1 MSEIKFGLTLPQ
13 GWRHDLADKPPIQQF
28 EYSKN
33 MALAADKLRFDSVY
47 AYDHFIPHYNY
58 EKHKTFFECF
68 TLISAIASITK
79 NVKIGQIVTCNS
91 YRNPGL
97 LAKMVATLDAITNG
111 RAELGIG
118 AGWYEEEYLAYGYD
132 FPANKIR
139 IEQLDES
146 ISIIK
151 QMWKR
156 KYATCLGKH
165 YSVRKAVCNPKPI
178 QKPHPVIMVGGS
190 GEKYL
195 LKVVAKHADRYNLY
209 FGTPE
214 EMTRKIN
221 IIKQYCTA
229 VGRKSSQIEYS
240 VVLPCLIREDQ
251 KTVQKELQ
259 KRKKKGQTTEQF
271 RQALAGGYAIG
282 TPDEIVAG
290 IRKYIETD
298 VTHFVLH
305 FMGLDESILK
315 LFRSKVAKNLQA

>member
-13 GWRHDLADKPPIQQF
+13 GWRHDLVDKPPIQQF

-33 MALAADKLRFDSVY
+33 IALAADKLRFDSVY

-68 TLISAIASITK
+68 ILISAIASITK

-118 AGWYEEEYLAYGYD
+118 AGWYEEEYVAYGYD
-132 FPANKIR
+132 FPANWIR

-156 KYATCLGKH
+156 KYATFFGKH
-165 YSVRKAVCNPKPI
+165 YSIRKAVCNPKPI
-178 QKPHPVIMVGGS
+178 QKPHPPIMVGGS

-195 LKVVAKHADRYNLY
+195 LKVAAKQADRYNLY

-214 EMTRKIN
+214 EMKRKID
-221 IIKQYCTA
+221 IIKGYCA
-229 VGRKSSQIEYS
+229 DLGRKFNEIEYS
-240 VVLPCLIREDQ
+240 VVLPCVIRKDQ
-251 KTVQKELQ
+251 KLVQRDLQ
-259 KRKKKGQTTEQF
+259 KRKRKGKTIEQF
-271 RQALAGGYAIG
+271 KLALAGGYAIG

-290 IRKYIETD
+290 IRKYIEIG

-315 LFRSKVAKNLQA
+315 LFRSKVVDKL

>member
-13 GWRHDLADKPPIQQF
+13 GWRHDLVDKPPIQQF

-33 MALAADKLRFDSVY
+33 IALAADKLRFDSVY

-68 TLISAIASITK
+68 ILISAIASITK
-79 NVKIGQIVTCNS
+79 NIKIGQIVTCNS

-97 LAKMVATLDAITNG
+97 FAKMVATLDAITNG

-118 AGWYEEEYLAYGYD
+118 AGWYEEEYIAYGYD
-132 FPANKIR
+132 FPANRIR

-146 ISIIK
+146 MSIIK

-156 KYATCLGKH
+156 KYATFIGKH
-165 YSVRKAVCNPKPI
+165 YSIRKAVCNPKPI
-178 QKPHPVIMVGGS
+178 QKPHPPIMVGGS

-195 LKVVAKHADRYNLY
+195 LKVAAKQADRYNLY

-214 EMTRKIN
+214 EMKRKID
-221 IIKQYCTA
+221 IIKGYCA
-229 VGRKSSQIEYS
+229 DLGRKFNEIEYS
-240 VVLPCLIREDQ
+240 VVLPCVIRKDQ
-251 KTVQKELQ
+251 KLVQRDLQ
-259 KRKKKGQTTEQF
+259 KRKRKGKTIEQF
-271 RQALAGGYAIG
+271 KLALAGGYAIG

-290 IRKYIETD
+290 ITKYIEIG

-315 LFRSKVAKNLQA
+315 LFRSKVVSKL

>member
-13 GWRHDLADKPPIQQF
+13 GWRHDLVDKPPIQQF

-33 MALAADKLRFDSVY
+33 IALAADKLRFDSVY

-68 TLISAIASITK
+68 TLNSAIASITK

-118 AGWYEEEYLAYGYD
+118 AGWYEEEYVAYGYD
-132 FPANKIR
+132 FPANRIR

-156 KYATCLGKH
+156 KYATFIGKH
-165 YSVRKAVCNPKPI
+165 YSIRKAVCNPKPI
-178 QKPHPVIMVGGS
+178 QKPHPPIMVGGS

-195 LKVVAKHADRYNLY
+195 LKVAAKQADRYNLY

-214 EMTRKIN
+214 EMKRKID
-221 IIKQYCTA
+221 IIKEYCVA
-229 VGRKSSQIEYS
+229 AGRKFSEIEYS
-240 VVLPCLIREDQ
+240 VVLPCVIRKDQ
-251 KTVQKELQ
+251 KAVQKDLQ
-259 KRKKKGQTTEQF
+259 KRKKKGKTIEQF
-271 RQALAGGYAIG
+271 KLALAGGYAIG
-282 TPDEIVAG
+282 TPEEIVAG
-290 IRKYIETD
+290 LRKYIEIG
-298 VTHFVLH
+298 VTHYVLH
-305 FMGLDESILK
+305 FMALDESILK
-315 LFRSKVAKNLQA
+315 LFRSKVVNKL

>member
-13 GWRHDLADKPPIQQF
+13 GWRHDLVDKPPIRQF

-33 MALAADKLRFDSVY
+33 IALAADKLRFDSVY

-68 TLISAIASITK
+68 ILISAIASITK

-118 AGWYEEEYLAYGYD
+118 AGWYEEEYVAYGYD
-132 FPANKIR
+132 FPANRMR
-139 IEQLDES
+139 IERLDES

-156 KYATCLGKH
+156 KYATFIGKH
-165 YSVRKAVCNPKPI
+165 YSIRKAVCNPKPI
-178 QKPHPVIMVGGS
+178 QKPHPPIMVGGS

-195 LKVVAKHADRYNLY
+195 LKVAAKQADRYNLY

-214 EMTRKIN
+214 EMKRKID
-221 IIKQYCTA
+221 IIKGYCA
-229 VGRKSSQIEYS
+229 DLGRNFNEIEYS
-240 VVLPCLIREDQ
+240 VVLPCVIRKDQ
-251 KTVQKELQ
+251 KLVQRDLQ
-259 KRKKKGQTTEQF
+259 KRKRKGKTIEQF
-271 RQALAGGYAIG
+271 KLALAGGYAIG

-290 IRKYIETD
+290 IRKYIEIG

-315 LFRSKVAKNLQA
+315 LFRSKVVNKL

>member
-1 MSEIKFGLTLPQ
+1 
-13 GWRHDLADKPPIQQF
+13 
-28 EYSKN
+28 
-33 MALAADKLRFDSVY
+33 
-47 AYDHFIPHYNY
+47 
-58 EKHKTFFECF
+58 
-68 TLISAIASITK
+68 
-79 NVKIGQIVTCNS
+79 
-91 YRNPGL
+91 
-97 LAKMVATLDAITNG
+97 MVATLDAITNG

-118 AGWYEEEYLAYGYD
+118 AGWYEEEYVAYGYD

-151 QMWKR
+151 QMWRR
-156 KYATCLGKH
+156 KYATYLGKH

-178 QKPHPVIMVGGS
+178 QKPHPPIMVGGS

-221 IIKQYCTA
+221 IVKEYCTD
-229 VGRKSSQIEYS
+229 VGRKFSEIEYS
-240 VVLPCLIREDQ
+240 VVLPCLVREDQ
-251 KTVQKELQ
+251 KTVEKDLQ
-259 KRKKKGQTTEQF
+259 KRKKKGTTMKQF

-290 IRKYIETD
+290 HKKIHRNRRNSFCFAFY
-298 VTHFVLH
+298 
-305 FMGLDESILK
+305 GP
-315 LFRSKVAKNLQA
+315 

>member
-13 GWRHDLADKPPIQQF
+13 GWRHDLVDKPPIQQF
-28 EYSKN
+28 EYSKKI
-33 MALAADKLRFDSVY
+33 ALAADQLRFDSVY

-79 NVKIGQIVTCNS
+79 NIKIGQIVTCNS

-118 AGWYEEEYLAYGYD
+118 AGWYEEEYVAYGYD
-132 FPANKIR
+132 FPANRIR

-156 KYATCLGKH
+156 KYATFIGKH
-165 YSVRKAVCNPKPI
+165 YSIRKAVCNPKPI
-178 QKPHPVIMVGGS
+178 QKPHPPIMVGGS

-195 LKVVAKHADRYNLY
+195 LKVAAKQADRYNLY

-214 EMTRKIN
+214 EMKRKID
-221 IIKQYCTA
+221 IIKEYCVA
-229 VGRKSSQIEYS
+229 AGRKFNEIEYS
-240 VVLPCLIREDQ
+240 VVLPCVIRKDQ
-251 KTVQKELQ
+251 KAVQKDLQ
-259 KRKKKGQTTEQF
+259 KRKKKGKTIEQF
-271 RQALAGGYAIG
+271 KLALAGGYAIG
-282 TPDEIVAG
+282 TPEEIVAG
-290 IRKYIETD
+290 LRKYIEIG
-298 VTHFVLH
+298 VTHYVLH
-305 FMGLDESILK
+305 FMALDESILK
-315 LFRSKVAKNLQA
+315 LFRSKVVNKL

>member
-1 MSEIKFGLTLPQ
+1 MPEIKFGLTLPQ
-13 GWRHDLADKPPIQQF
+13 GWRHDLVDKPPIQQF

-33 MALAADKLRFDSVY
+33 IALAADKLRFDSVY

-118 AGWYEEEYLAYGYD
+118 AGWYEEEYVAYGYD

-151 QMWKR
+151 QMWR
-156 KYATCLGKH
+156 MKYATYLGKH

-178 QKPHPVIMVGGS
+178 QKPHPPIMVGGS

-221 IIKQYCTA
+221 IIKEYCTD
-229 VGRKSSQIEYS
+229 VGRKYSEIEYS
-240 VVLPCLIREDQ
+240 VVLPCLIRD
-251 KTVQKELQ
+251 
-259 KRKKKGQTTEQF
+259 
-271 RQALAGGYAIG
+271 
-282 TPDEIVAG
+282 
-290 IRKYIETD
+290 
-298 VTHFVLH
+298 
-305 FMGLDESILK
+305 
-315 LFRSKVAKNLQA
+315 RSKNCSEGPPKEEEEGEND

>member
-1 MSEIKFGLTLPQ
+1 MSELKFGLTLPQ
-13 GWRHDLADKPPIQQF
+13 GWRHDLVDTPPFQQF

-33 MALAADKLRFDSVY
+33 IALAADKFRFDSVY

-118 AGWYEEEYLAYGYD
+118 AGWYEEEYVAYGYD
-132 FPANKIR
+132 FPADKLR

-146 ISIIK
+146 LSIIK
-151 QMWKR
+151 QMWEK
-156 KYATCLGKH
+156 KYATFLGKH
-165 YSVRKAVCNPKPI
+165 YRVKRAVCNPKPI
-178 QKPHPVIMVGGS
+178 QKPHPPIMVGGS
-190 GEKYL
+190 GERYL
-195 LKVVAKHADRYNLY
+195 LKVAAKHADRYNLY

-214 EMTRKIN
+214 EMKRKIQT
-221 IIKQYCTA
+221 IEEHCAT
-229 VGRKSSQIEYS
+229 VGRKFSEIEYS

-251 KTVQKELQ
+251 KAVLKDLD
-259 KRKKKGQTTEQF
+259 KRKKKGMTVERF
-271 RQALAGGYAIG
+271 KQALAGGNAIG
-282 TPDEIVAG
+282 TPDEIVTG
-290 IRKYIETD
+290 LRKYIEIG

-305 FMGLDESILK
+305 FMGLDEPFLK
-315 LFRSKVAKNLQA
+315 LFRSKVATNL

>member
-1 MSEIKFGLTLPQ
+1 MSKIKFGLTLPQ

-33 MALAADKLRFDSVY
+33 IALAADKLRFDSVY

-68 TLISAIASITK
+68 TLISAIAPITK
-79 NVKIGQIVTCNS
+79 NVKIGQLVTCNS

-118 AGWYEEEYLAYGYD
+118 AGWYEEEYVAYGYD
-132 FPANKIR
+132 FPENKIR

-156 KYATCLGKH
+156 KYATYLGKH
-165 YSVRKAVCNPKPI
+165 YSVRKAICNPKPI
-178 QKPHPVIMVGGS
+178 QKPHPAIMIGGS

-214 EMTRKIN
+214 EMTRKIS
-221 IIKQYCTA
+221 IVKEYCTA
-229 VGRKSSQIEYS
+229 VSRKFSEIEFS

-251 KTVQKELQ
+251 QTVQRALYE
-259 KRKKKGQTTEQF
+259 RKKKGKTIEQF
-271 RQALAGGYAIG
+271 KLALAGGYAIG
-282 TPDEIVAG
+282 TPEEIVEG
-290 IRKYIETD
+290 LSKYIEIG
-298 VTHFVLH
+298 VTHFIMH
-305 FMGLDESILK
+305 FMGLDELILK
-315 LFRSKVAKNLQA
+315 IFRANVVNKL

>member
-13 GWRHDLADKPPIQQF
+13 GWRHDLVDKPPIQQF
-28 EYSKN
+28 EYSKII
-33 MALAADKLRFDSVY
+33 ALAADQLGFDSVY

-79 NVKIGQIVTCNS
+79 NVKIGQVVTCNS

-118 AGWYEEEYLAYGYD
+118 AGWYEEEYVAYGYD
-132 FPANKIR
+132 FPANRIR

-151 QMWKR
+151 QMWRR
-156 KYATCLGKH
+156 KYATFFGKH
-165 YSVRKAVCNPKPI
+165 YSIRKAVCNPKPI
-178 QKPHPVIMVGGS
+178 QKPHPPIMVGGS

-195 LKVVAKHADRYNLY
+195 LKVAAKQADRYNLY
-209 FGTPE
+209 FGTPG
-214 EMTRKIN
+214 EMKRKID
-221 IIKQYCTA
+221 IIKEYCAATS
-229 VGRKSSQIEYS
+229 RKFSEIEYS
-240 VVLPCLIREDQ
+240 VVLPCVIRKDQ
-251 KTVQKELQ
+251 KLVQRDLQ
-259 KRKKKGQTTEQF
+259 KRMRKGKTIDQF
-271 RQALAGGYAIG
+271 KLALGGGYAIG
-282 TPDEIVAG
+282 TPDEIAAG
-290 IRKYIETD
+290 IRKYIEIG

-305 FMGLDESILK
+305 FMGLDDSILK
-315 LFRSKVAKNLQA
+315 LFRSKVVNKL

>member
-13 GWRHDLADKPPIQQF
+13 GWRHDLVDKPPIQQF

-33 MALAADKLRFDSVY
+33 IALAADKLRFDSVY

-118 AGWYEEEYLAYGYD
+118 AGWYEEEYVAYGYD
-132 FPANKIR
+132 FPANWIR

-151 QMWKR
+151 QMWR
-156 KYATCLGKH
+156 SKYATFFGKH
-165 YSVRKAVCNPKPI
+165 YSIRKAVCNPKPI
-178 QKPHPVIMVGGS
+178 QKPHPPIMVGGS

-195 LKVVAKHADRYNLY
+195 LKVAAKQADRYNLY

-214 EMTRKIN
+214 EMKRKID
-221 IIKQYCTA
+221 IIKGYCA
-229 VGRKSSQIEYS
+229 DLGRKFNEIEYS
-240 VVLPCLIREDQ
+240 VVLPCVIRKDQ
-251 KTVQKELQ
+251 KLVQRGLQ
-259 KRKKKGQTTEQF
+259 KRKRKGKTIEQF
-271 RQALAGGYAIG
+271 KLALAGGYAIG

-290 IRKYIETD
+290 ITKYIEIG

-305 FMGLDESILK
+305 FMGLDESILR
-315 LFRSKVAKNLQA
+315 LFRSKVVNKL

>member
-1 MSEIKFGLTLPQ
+1 MSEIKFGLTLLQ
-13 GWRHDLADKPPIQQF
+13 GWRHDLVDKPPIQQF
-28 EYSKN
+28 EYSKII
-33 MALAADKLRFDSVY
+33 ALAADKLRFDSVY

-118 AGWYEEEYLAYGYD
+118 AGWYEEEYVAYGYD
-132 FPANKIR
+132 FPANRIR

-156 KYATCLGKH
+156 KYATFIGKH
-165 YSVRKAVCNPKPI
+165 YSIRKAVCNPKPI
-178 QKPHPVIMVGGS
+178 QKPHPPIMVGGS

-195 LKVVAKHADRYNLY
+195 LKVAAKQADRYNLY

-214 EMTRKIN
+214 EMKRKID
-221 IIKQYCTA
+221 IIKEYCVA
-229 VGRKSSQIEYS
+229 AGRKFNEIEYS
-240 VVLPCLIREDQ
+240 VVLPCVIRKDQ
-251 KTVQKELQ
+251 KAVQKDLQ
-259 KRKKKGQTTEQF
+259 KRKKKGKTIEQF
-271 RQALAGGYAIG
+271 KLALAGGYAIG
-282 TPDEIVAG
+282 TPEEIVAG
-290 IRKYIETD
+290 LRKYIEIG
-298 VTHFVLH
+298 VTHYVLH
-305 FMGLDESILK
+305 FMALDESILK
-315 LFRSKVAKNLQA
+315 LFRSKVVNKL